1 MQWGPTRSLARRVY
15 DLLGLHGKVRI
26 PSAVNWASTRAY
38 TSVHSTGEGI
48 SLNLAGREPGGIVDP
63 GAYES
68 VRDEVAERVA
78 AFMDPRTGKRP
89 VARVWR
95 REEVFKG
102 KHADDA
108 PDLLLQAGRLYSLT
122 HASSAVEPAD
132 WLSGDHRVDGVFA
145 AAGPAVDRGAFPDV
159 ASLVDVAPTVL
170 AAVGVAP
177 SVDHAGSALRSVVG
191 RDLAAATTGRAGDRA
206 TSAESAGIAEGEV
219 EEVEEHLRGLG
230 YLE

>member
-1 MQWGPTRSLARRVY
+1 VY
-15 DLLGLHGKVRI
+15 DVLGLHGKVRI
-26 PSAVNWASTRAY
+26 PTAVNWAATKAY

-48 SLNLAGREPGGIVDP
+48 SVNLAGREPEGIVDP
-63 GAYES
+63 GDYER

-78 AFMDPRTGKRP
+78 AFTDPRTRRRP
-89 VARVWR
+89 VARIWR

-102 KHADDA
+102 KHAEDA
-108 PDLLLQAGRLYSLT
+108 PDLLLEAAPLYSLT
-122 HASSAVEPAD
+122 HARSAVEPAD

-145 AAGPAVDRGAFPDV
+145 AAGPAVDRAAFPD
-159 ASLVDVAPTVL
+159 AAALVDLAPTIL

-177 SVDHAGSALRSVVG
+177 SVRHAGSALRPVVG
-191 RDLAAATTGRAGDRA
+191 RDLTAATTGGPDDRT
-206 TSAESAGIAEGEV
+206 TSTESAGIAEAEV